1 MENSFRRAILR
12 MVYHWTDTVFEE
24 EIYQERTSP
33 QEAEQQLV
41 GCGLALG
48 VEGALLLVS
57 L

>member
-1 MENSFRRAILR
+1 M
-12 MVYHWTDTVFEE
+12 FEE
-24 EIYQERTSP
+24 VLHQGLTSP

-41 GCGLALG
+41 GGGLALG